1 MKLEHAY
8 ANFEQTGPDAA
19 EFDSNC
25 WAGKRGLFVQIL
37 RDADVRTAQGSYVL
51 SNKFVGSENLY
62 FDWFISAR
70 DIMNGKKT
78 KDFYY
83 LQLQKLASFDESTD
97 LDSINQ
103 CIKSAR
109 VSDD

>member
-37 RDADVRTAQGSYVL
+37 RDADVRTAQGSYDL
-51 SNKFVGSENLY
+51 IGRLNL
-62 FDWFISAR
+62 FSDWFISAR

-97 LDSINQ
+97 LDSINH

-109 VSDD
+109 VSNIS

>member
-37 RDADVRTAQGSYVL
+37 RDADVRTAQGSYAL
-51 SNKFVGSENLY
+51 SNKFVGSENFFL
-62 FDWFISAR
+62 
-70 DIMNGKKT
+70 
-78 KDFYY
+78 
-83 LQLQKLASFDESTD
+83 
-97 LDSINQ
+97 
-103 CIKSAR
+103 
-109 VSDD
+109 

>member
-37 RDADVRTAQGSYVL
+37 RDADVRTAQGSYDL
-51 SNKFVGSENLY
+51 IGRLNL
-62 FDWFISAR
+62 FLI
-70 DIMNGKKT
+70 
-78 KDFYY
+78 
-83 LQLQKLASFDESTD
+83 D
-97 LDSINQ
+97 LFQHVTS
-103 CIKSAR
+103 
-109 VSDD
+109 